1 MENLVRALQESA
13 ESEEY
18 GDVVARCDAYLKA
31 NPDGDVEVLA
41 VKCACLIHEK
51 EFTAALV
58 IAEASESW
66 LCAAYC
72 LYRQRRLEE
81 ALVAL
86 DRITV
91 ETDTSRHLRAQVL
104 YRLDKFGESATL
116 YDALFGALG
125 DEDDEDLRTNLIAAH
140 AAAWEAKAF
149 RESGGTQQSS
159 GSGARPLEAA
169 TLKSASA
176 KMSTFELAYNTA
188 TLLIWRNDIDGARA
202 KLEQADAMCRESF
215 EGDDDDEARANLRDE
230 LAPVHAQLAYVAQ
243 VAGDNV
249 EALERYS
256 VLLRDKPTN
265 PVVMA
270 VVSNNYVALRGDG
283 DLFSSA
289 KRLKT
294 AAAAATQPRLSAVQR
309 HGIAFNR
316 ALLLLRMNKRE
327 ECKRA
332 LAQLAKEGGASSAD
346 DMDLAGWSEL
356 PALILSALHWRNK
369 EWQKADDVLRARC
382 AACPDRCVRARLMQS
397 QMLLQRD
404 ELQSALDILTAIGE
418 PTVAHALGTVATL
431 SAIVQAI
438 HADEPAEGTRRAWS
452 LYQNAIAAWEERG
465 LGDDALGPILQA
477 AAAFARKS
485 GLNDACASTNER
497 LVRIDS
503 SNPVYRAALV
513 QALATRDIDAAESH
527 VQQLP
532 DVGAVAI
539 DAAVKLAAQGM
550 PRRRAKAK
558 AIDSSKLAAA
568 NQGGPKAAAVAG
580 AAGPSA
586 PAADTIVIDAAKVS
600 VLMWWIRVRR
610 ARVHTALSREPSDGA
625 PD

>member
-1 MENLVRALQESA
+1 MDHLVRALQESV

-18 GDVVARCDAYLKA
+18 GDVIARCDAYLKV
-31 NPDGDVEVLA
+31 NPDGDAEVLA

-51 EFTAALV
+51 EFTAALA

-86 DRITV
+86 GRIAA
-91 ETDTSRHLRAQVL
+91 ENDTSRHLRAQVL
-104 YRLDKFGESATL
+104 YRLDKFDESATL

-149 RESGGTQQSS
+149 RESDGAQQSS

-188 TLLIWRNDIDGARA
+188 TLLIWRNDIDGARS

-215 EGDDDDEARANLRDE
+215 EGEDDEELRDE

-243 VAGDNV
+243 VAGDNI

-256 VLLRDKPTN
+256 VLLHDKPTN

-332 LAQLAKEGGASSAD
+332 LTQLANEGGASSAD

-369 EWQKADDVLRARC
+369 VRVYFIYRYILLTNPANDLT
-382 AACPDRCVRARLMQS
+382 CPPH
-397 QMLLQRD
+397 
-404 ELQSALDILTAIGE
+404 IL
-418 PTVAHALGTVATL
+418 
-431 SAIVQAI
+431 
-438 HADEPAEGTRRAWS
+438 
-452 LYQNAIAAWEERG
+452 
-465 LGDDALGPILQA
+465 
-477 AAAFARKS
+477 
-485 GLNDACASTNER
+485 
-497 LVRIDS
+497 
-503 SNPVYRAALV
+503 
-513 QALATRDIDAAESH
+513 
-527 VQQLP
+527 
-532 DVGAVAI
+532 
-539 DAAVKLAAQGM
+539 
-550 PRRRAKAK
+550 
-558 AIDSSKLAAA
+558 
-568 NQGGPKAAAVAG
+568 
-580 AAGPSA
+580 
-586 PAADTIVIDAAKVS
+586 
-600 VLMWWIRVRR
+600 
-610 ARVHTALSREPSDGA
+610 
-625 PD
+625 